1 MPPQGDGASRPGRGD
16 PKKPLVT
23 DPGKMCFTCH
33 TPQKANDY
41 TFSTYL
47 H

>member
-1 MPPQGDGASRPGRGD
+1 MGLPGLGGGD

-23 DPGKMCFTCH
+23 EPGKMCFACH